1 MIATLA
7 VLATEESLPM
17 TVLDKIDT
25 PEPRVHMMA
34 VDEEVVEVTV
44 TSTDTAE
51 LLEGKTPVH
60 ISWMNFANLY

>member
-60 ISWMNFANLY
+60 KMDEFC

>member
-1 MIATLA
+1 VIATLA
-7 VLATEESLPM
+7 VLATEESLRM

-34 VDEEVVEVTV
+34 VDGEVVEVTV
-44 TSTDTAE
+44 TLIDTAE

-60 ISWMNFANLY
+60 IRGIEFC